1 MYHFFGVRMKR
12 FWFAALLVSLWGGL
26 SYGATIDTKS
36 LGHNGGENAH
46 PHNLSSLNTGGVDSI
61 HAPAGGETQ
70 ICKFCHTPHGAASR
84 PLWNRP
90 DPVGPNGDGSF
101 PLYGGSSLVIDDVGV
116 VGDSKYGQNTYPNGA
131 SRMCMSCHDGVT
143 AIGQVVSEP
152 AELANLQM
160 SIEGTIDLSVSH
172 PISFVYD
179 TTVAGLINAQK
190 NDGGTNTYQLPS
202 SNGLLDGQNRM
213 QCNTCHNP
221 HVDTRDGVYNLP
233 MWRKY
238 TGVENDDYE
247 WTCSQCHI
255 GGPTSAGILWGSP
268 GSPTINDHHDLIP

>member
-1 MYHFFGVRMKR
+1 MKCL
-12 FWFAALLVSLWGGL
+12 WISALLSSLLVGL
-26 SYGATIDTKS
+26 VYGAAVDEKS
-36 LGHNGGENAH
+36 LGYDGGANAH
-46 PHNLSSLNTGGVDSI
+46 PHNLSSLNTGGVGSI

-116 VGDSKYGQNTYPNGA
+116 VGDSQYGQNPYPNGA

-143 AIGQVVSEP
+143 AIGEVVSEA
-152 AELANLQM
+152 AELANLSM
-160 SIEGTIDLSVSH
+160 LEKGTIDLSVSH
-172 PISFVYD
+172 PISFVYNS
-179 TTVAGLINAQK
+179 TVAGLINAQK
-190 NDGGTNTYQLPS
+190 NDGGTDTYQLPG
-202 SNGLLDGQNRM
+202 SNALLDGQSRM

-221 HVDTRDGVYNLP
+221 HLDTRDDGGTYNLP

-238 TGVENDDYE
+238 SGVENDDYE
-247 WTCSQCHI
+247 WTCQQCHV
-255 GGPTSAGILWGSP
+255 GGSTSAGIFW